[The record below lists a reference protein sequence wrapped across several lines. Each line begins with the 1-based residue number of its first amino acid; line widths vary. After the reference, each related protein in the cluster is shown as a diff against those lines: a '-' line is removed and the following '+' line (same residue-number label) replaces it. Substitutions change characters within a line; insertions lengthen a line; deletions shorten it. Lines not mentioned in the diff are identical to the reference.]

1 MTNSKILYNLVNK
14 CSHQVVFSYAGSE
27 WVLEDTL
34 HLKNIHLPRIQVDPS
49 VDLSYVYDST
59 FLSKKQKLQSN
70 FIKAMSNEDLDVRRN
85 GELNGL
91 NDPASLVKTGAG
103 ETSYVVYTSLL
114 MCIQGGH
121 CVSFV

>member
-1 MTNSKILYNLVNK
+1 MHT
-14 CSHQVVFSYAGSE
+14 GSE

-91 NDPASLVKTGAG
+91 NEPASLVKTGAG
-103 ETSYVVYTSLL
+103 EILVDVYTSSPVFVHS
-114 MCIQGGH
+114 GH
-121 CVSFV
+121 CVCFLILVVM